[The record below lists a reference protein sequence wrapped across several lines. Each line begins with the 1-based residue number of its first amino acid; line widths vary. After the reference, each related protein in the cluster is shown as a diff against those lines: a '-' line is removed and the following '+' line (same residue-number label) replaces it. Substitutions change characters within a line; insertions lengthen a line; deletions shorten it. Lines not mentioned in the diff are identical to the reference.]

1 VGPAW
6 RRQALSGP
14 VWPSMVSDG
23 AIGTSPD
30 SLGKQALV

>member
-1 VGPAW
+1 VGAAW

-23 AIGTSPD
+23 AIGTSPNRRT
-30 SLGKQALV
+30 SLLAY